1 MRPPSSRSEPV
12 APPGPPSPGPPPP
25 VSGLFDEVLA
35 HGPVRAAV
43 SDRAWLAAMLD
54 AEAALARAEAASG
67 LIPPA
72 AATAITAA
80 CQPDRYDPAELG
92 AAARGS
98 GTPVLPLVDALR
110 REVPPEVAEFVH
122 YGATSQDILDT
133 ATMLVTHRALG
144 PLLDDLSGTA
154 NASATLAREYRQ
166 APMAGR
172 TLLQH
177 ALPVTFGLK
186 AAGWMVALDEAGQRL
201 AEVRE
206 TRLAVQPG
214 GAAGTQAAFRGLGPS
229 VAAGF
234 ARELGLTHP
243 VLPWHTN
250 RTRIGELAGALATTA
265 GVLAKIAR
273 DVTLLAQTEVAE
285 VAEAAP
291 GRSSAMPHK
300 RNPVA
305 SVSAYACASQAP
317 GLAATLFA
325 AMTQEHERAA
335 GGWQAEW
342 RPLRELLVAVG
353 SAAAWMR
360 ECLAG
365 LTVDEAALAAN
376 LARLGAETG
385 MADLEEHVR
394 GAAEL
399 VDLALAIHD
408 HPDAEPAEPGFD
420 RRRSARAGAGE
431 GGAE

>member
-186 AAGWMVALDEAGQRL
+186 AAGWMVALDEAGHRL

-273 DVTLLAQTEVAE
+273 DVTLLAQTGRFGVG
-285 VAEAAP
+285 VRLCQP
-291 GRSSAMPHK
+291 G
-300 RNPVA
+300 
-305 SVSAYACASQAP
+305 P
-317 GLAATLFA
+317 G
-325 AMTQEHERAA
+325 A
-335 GGWQAEW
+335 GGD
-342 RPLRELLVAVG
+342 V
-353 SAAAWMR
+353 
-360 ECLAG
+360 
-365 LTVDEAALAAN
+365 
-376 LARLGAETG
+376 
-385 MADLEEHVR
+385 VR
-394 GAAEL
+394 G
-399 VDLALAIHD
+399 D
-408 HPDAEPAEPGFD
+408 DAG
-420 RRRSARAGAGE
+420 ARAGRRRLAGGVAPIARAVGRGRVGSRMDAGVPRRADRGRGRAGCQPGTAWCRNRDGRS
-431 GGAE
+431 GGARPRGSRPGRVGTGHP